1 MYFPHWKYVVHFFIL
16 VFGLKQSEQTDVFH
30 NVLCVRSASR
40 PGFDLAWF
48 SSLSSECLCI
58 FGFHGAI
65 YSLNIFVTSRLS
77 TI

>member
-1 MYFPHWKYVVHFFIL
+1 MCFIMCC
-16 VFGLKQSEQTDVFH
+16 
-30 NVLCVRSASR
+30 VLDLPLDEA
-40 PGFDLAWF
+40 DLAWF

-65 YSLNIFVTSRLS
+65 YSLNIFVTSRFS